1 MCLKKEGK
9 SRSAIVLVISPL
21 ISLIQDQVKSL
32 QKKEIKVSFIGSGQ
46 EDASFKQ
53 ILTGEMNIVYSS
65 PEAMLS
71 KIYFSHVLNP
81 RGTTVEGKS
90 DIGNFCLK
98 DWKFSLGCAISIYLS
113 IFVI

>member
-1 MCLKKEGK
+1 MDKKT
-9 SRSAIVLVISPL
+9 
-21 ISLIQDQVKSL
+21 
-32 QKKEIKVSFIGSGQ
+32 
-46 EDASFKQ
+46 Q
-53 ILTGEMNIVYSS
+53 ILTGEMNMIVYSS

-71 KIYFSHVLNP
+71 KIYFSHVLSP
-81 RGTTVEGKS
+81 RGTTVEVKS